1 MTAALPLTDV
11 GVIAG
16 VLGLFF
22 LLVAFYK
29 SIFHR
34 RRTPAEALSE
44 NEAAPGTRD
53 DSQPIRIN
61 DPFQNPGADPPTA
74 ETAAQPDPAPPQA
87 APDPEPTANVTALR
101 QFTPPQEGG
110 PAPGRTDSGHA
121 WE

>member
-34 RRTPAEALSE
+34 RRTPAEALTD
-44 NEAAPGTRD
+44 NEAAPGAHGD
-53 DSQPIRIN
+53 NQPIRIN
-61 DPFQNPGADPPTA
+61 DPFQKPDA
-74 ETAAQPDPAPPQA
+74 ETAAQPAPAPTQA
-87 APDPEPTANVTALR
+87 APDPEPTANVTAFR
-101 QFTPPQEGG
+101 QFAPRKEGG
-110 PAPGRTDSGHA
+110 PAPAQPDSVYA